1 MLAALLLLLF
11 AAAAFPAQKG
21 AAALREQALEEFIR
35 EMTAKHGFDR
45 AALEEAFA
53 ATRSRPQITELM
65 EKAATPMFWEEY
77 RSLFVTPEKIEAG
90 ERFWLENEA
99 ALELARQRYGV
110 PEEIITAV
118 IGVETHYGRNTGKF
132 KVLEALATLAFEYPR
147 RAPLFRVELE
157 HYLLLTR
164 EESLPPADPL
174 GSYAGA
180 MGIAQF
186 MPGSYRRYAID
197 FDGDGRR
204 DLFLN
209 RADAIGSVANYLTA
223 HGWQRNGRVAAE
235 ADVEASGVESFR
247 GAKLSSR
254 YSLED
259 LKARGVTV
267 LGAEPANGLAIPLM
281 LQKKNGP
288 EYWLGFENFYVITRY
303 NQSVSYAMAVFQLG
317 QEIRA
322 RREAAAVAPAPGSR

>member
-1 MLAALLLLLF
+1 MLAVSLLLLSCGIPSPSEKE
-11 AAAAFPAQKG
+11 PAPG
-21 AAALREQALEEFIR
+21 REQALVEFID
-35 EMTAKHGFDR
+35 EMTLKHGFDR
-45 AALEEAFA
+45 GALEEAFST
-53 ATRSRPQITELM
+53 TRSRPQITELM
-65 EKAATPMFWEEY
+65 ERAAAPRLWEEY
-77 RSLFVTPEKIEAG
+77 RSLFVTPGKIEAG
-90 ERFWLENEA
+90 ERFWRENAA

-110 PEEIITAV
+110 PEEIIIAV
-118 IGVETHYGRNTGKF
+118 LGVETDYGRHTGKY

-157 HYLLLTR
+157 HYLLLSR
-164 EESLPPADPL
+164 EEAMPLAGPL

-197 FDGDGRR
+197 FDGDGKR

-223 HGWQRNGRVAAE
+223 HGWQRDGRVAAE
-235 ADVEASGVESFR
+235 ADVVGAGVEPFR
-247 GAKLSSR
+247 EAKLSSR
-254 YSLED
+254 YTLED
-259 LKARGVTV
+259 LKARGVTF
-267 LGAEPANGLAIPLM
+267 LGAEPADAAAIPLT
-281 LQKKNGP
+281 LQRRSGP

-317 QEIRA
+317 REIRA
-322 RREAAAVAPAPGSR
+322 RREASAQALDP

>member
-1 MLAALLLLLF
+1 ML
-11 AAAAFPAQKG
+11 
-21 AAALREQALEEFIR
+21 
-35 EMTAKHGFDR
+35 
-45 AALEEAFA
+45 
-53 ATRSRPQITELM
+53 
-65 EKAATPMFWEEY
+65 WEEY

-90 ERFWLENEA
+90 ETFWRQNEA

-110 PEEIITAV
+110 PEEIIIAV
-118 IGVETHYGRNTGKF
+118 IGVETHYGRQTGKF

-157 HYLLLTR
+157 HFLLLTR
-164 EESLPPADPL
+164 EESLPLADPL

-209 RADAIGSVANYLTA
+209 PVDAIGSVANYLTA

-235 ADVEASGVESFR
+235 AEVEGSGVESFR
-247 GAKLSSR
+247 EAKLSSR
-254 YSLED
+254 YTLED
-259 LKARGVTV
+259 LRARGVTV
-267 LGAEPANGLAIPLM
+267 LGAEPANGSAIPLT
-281 LQKKNGP
+281 LQRRNGP

-317 QEIRA
+317 REIRA
-322 RREAAAVAPAPGSR
+322 HREAAAVAPDPGSR